1 MKKILIPFIL
11 IWTAVSLQGQDFAD
25 ISIEDLQKAI
35 LAKKVAIIDVNGQKS
50 FQNGHIPGA
59 INFSSQKQAL
69 KKLLPSNKNTLI
81 VAYCGGIG
89 FVGLMIPHIVRHVIG
104 VTTLK
109 LVIGSALIGG
119 SFLIWVD
126 IIARSALANAEIPIG
141 IITSAL
147 GSLFFLF
154 IMIRTR
160 NTK

>member
-11 IWTAVSLQGQDFAD
+11 IWAAVSLQGQDFDD

-81 VAYCGGIG
+81 VAYCGGPSCQAYLRG
-89 FVGLMIPHIVRHVIG
+89 AKAAADLGYSNVRH
-104 VTTLK
+104 L
-109 LVIGSALIGG
+109 SA
-119 SFLIWVD
+119 
-126 IIARSALANAEIPIG
+126 G
-141 IITSAL
+141 ISGWKKSGNKVA
-147 GSLFFLF
+147 
-154 IMIRTR
+154 
-160 NTK
+160 KK

>member
-69 KKLLPSNKNTLI
+69 KKLLPSNKNTPI
-81 VAYCGGIG
+81 VAYCGGPSCRAYLRG
-89 FVGLMIPHIVRHVIG
+89 TKAAAELGYSNVRH
-104 VTTLK
+104 L
-109 LVIGSALIGG
+109 SA
-119 SFLIWVD
+119 
-126 IIARSALANAEIPIG
+126 G
-141 IITSAL
+141 ISGWKKSGNKVA
-147 GSLFFLF
+147 
-154 IMIRTR
+154 
-160 NTK
+160 KK

>member
-59 INFSSQKQAL
+59 INFSSQKHAL

-81 VAYCGGIG
+81 VAYCGGPSCRAYIRG
-89 FVGLMIPHIVRHVIG
+89 AKAAAELGYSNVRH
-104 VTTLK
+104 L
-109 LVIGSALIGG
+109 SA
-119 SFLIWVD
+119 
-126 IIARSALANAEIPIG
+126 G
-141 IITSAL
+141 ISGWKKSGNKVA
-147 GSLFFLF
+147 
-154 IMIRTR
+154 
-160 NTK
+160 KK